1 MATSVRHGWM
11 LERRPAAVFTFLD
24 TSKIDRIGVPNRTQS
39 KYHRSMN
46 DATPTTP
53 VTRDLTRSV
62 LAILLM
68 GVLIGTSFWVLSPFL
83 LSLVWAMMIV
93 VATWP
98 LMLKVQAALRRRGLA
113 VALMTGALLLVFIV
127 PLLLAVQTV
136 AANIDT
142 LTRWMRT
149 LATASIPPPPEWVA
163 NIPLVGARLAEQWS
177 AVAAAGKEDLAA
189 RIAPYATGVAHWL
202 AGALGSVG
210 LLTIQF
216 LLTVLIAAIIYSR
229 GEAARD
235 ALIRFG
241 RRLAGDRGER
251 VVLLAGQAIRAV
263 ALGVVVTALV
273 QTLLSGIGLAVAG
286 VPFASLLTGVI
297 LLLCIAQIGPI
308 VVLVPSVIWLFWNDA
323 NAWGTALLVWTI
335 LVGALDNILRPLLIR
350 KGADLP
356 LLLIFAGVIGGLLA
370 FGIIGLFVGPV
381 VLAVGYTLLNEWMAE
396 RA

>member
-1 MATSVRHGWM
+1 
-11 LERRPAAVFTFLD
+11 
-24 TSKIDRIGVPNRTQS
+24 
-39 KYHRSMN
+39 MN
-46 DATPTTP
+46 DATPATP

-98 LMLKVQAALRRRGLA
+98 LMLKVQAALRRRALA
-113 VALMTGALLLVFIV
+113 VVLMTGALLLVFIV

-149 LATASIPPPPEWVA
+149 LATASIPPPPEWVER
-163 NIPLVGARLAEQWS
+163 IPLVGARLAEQWS
-177 AVAAAGKEDLAA
+177 VIAAAGKEDLAA

-241 RRLAGDRGER
+241 RRLAGDRGQR

-273 QTLLSGIGLAVAG
+273 QTLLAGIGLAAAG

-323 NAWGTALLVWTI
+323 NAWGIALLVWTI
-335 LVGALDNILRPLLIR
+335 LIGALDNILRPLLIR

>member
-1 MATSVRHGWM
+1 M
-11 LERRPAAVFTFLD
+11 LERRPALVFTFLD
-24 TSKIDRIGVPNRTQS
+24 SSKIDRVGVPNRAESQ
-39 KYHRSMN
+39 YHRGMN
-46 DATPTTP
+46 DATRATP

-98 LMLKVQAALRRRGLA
+98 LMLKVQAALRRRSLA
-113 VALMTGALLLVFIV
+113 VALMTAALLLVFIV

-149 LATASIPPPPEWVA
+149 LATASIPPPPEWVVK
-163 NIPLVGARLAEQWS
+163 IPLVGAKLADQWEI
-177 AVAAAGKEDLAA
+177 VAAAGKEDLAA

-273 QTLLSGIGLAVAG
+273 QTLLAGIGLAVAG

-297 LLLCIAQIGPI
+297 LLLCIAQIGPL

>member
-1 MATSVRHGWM
+1 M
-11 LERRPAAVFTFLD
+11 LERRPAPVFTILD
-24 TSKIDRIGVPNRTQS
+24 TSKIAPIGAPDRAES
-39 KYHRSMN
+39 KYHRNMN
-46 DATPTTP
+46 DATPATP
-53 VTRDLTRSV
+53 LTRDLTRSV

-68 GVLIGTSFWVLSPFL
+68 AVLIGTSFWVLSPFL

-163 NIPLVGARLAEQWS
+163 KIPLVGARLAEQWN
-177 AVAAAGKEDLAA
+177 VIAAAGKEDLAA

-229 GEAARD
+229 GETARD

-241 RRLAGDRGER
+241 RRLAGDRG
-251 VVLLAGQAIRAV
+251 
-263 ALGVVVTALV
+263 
-273 QTLLSGIGLAVAG
+273 
-286 VPFASLLTGVI
+286 
-297 LLLCIAQIGPI
+297 
-308 VVLVPSVIWLFWNDA
+308 
-323 NAWGTALLVWTI
+323 
-335 LVGALDNILRPLLIR
+335 
-350 KGADLP
+350 
-356 LLLIFAGVIGGLLA
+356 
-370 FGIIGLFVGPV
+370 
-381 VLAVGYTLLNEWMAE
+381 
-396 RA
+396 